1 MILTILIISTLIVLA
16 TIIYGI
22 ATNNGDVIGVSLFI
36 FLVVL
41 LFGWGLIAS
50 TTTFEKKYIEISSS
64 YIDVFK
70 TDKIV
75 IVVHNKDDIYEFDT
89 HWEWVNLNDSTKFL
103 LLQEYNMY
111 GFKHNTDLVYEIE
124 VD

>member
-1 MILTILIISTLIVLA
+1 MILTILIIS
-16 TIIYGI
+16 
-22 ATNNGDVIGVSLFI
+22 
-36 FLVVL
+36 
-41 LFGWGLIAS
+41 
-50 TTTFEKKYIEISSS
+50 ISSS